1 MEFRVPNMGEGVE
14 EAQVLKVLVSP
25 GDGIEKEQGIIE
37 IETDKATVEVP
48 SPVRGAIGEIH
59 VAVGDTITVGDLIAT
74 LSEDGESAETKEQV
88 PQEEAPEPKKEKE
101 AEEGEGE
108 GAVVS
113 AAAGGESPAEPTV
126 KDAAREKKT
135 GAEKKEPAEED
146 PAPASRPSA
155 ALPVF
160 AAPSVRQ
167 FAREIGVPVR
177 EVAGSGPAGR
187 ISVEDVK
194 RYARKRPRGTTAPP
208 PALPDFG
215 QWGEVERE
223 TMSKIRRS
231 TGRRM
236 AQSWS
241 SIPHVT
247 LFEKADATEL
257 ESLRQQYKGRV
268 EAEGGKLTITAML
281 LKLVAAA
288 LKSHPPVAASIDLE
302 KNEIVLK
309 HYYHIGV
316 AVDTPRGL
324 VVPVIHDVDEKNIME
339 LARELTALS
348 GRARANKLS
357 LTDLEGSVFT
367 LTNLGGLGTDYFTP
381 IINQPEGAILGVGRA
396 RHEPVYQEDLETFKP
411 RLMLP
416 LSLSFDH
423 RLMDGA
429 DGARFLHW
437 LVRAIEDPVVIVME
451 G

>member
-25 GDGIEKEQGIIE
+25 GAGVKKEQGIIE

-48 SPVRGAIGEIH
+48 SPASGTIDEMH
-59 VAVGDTITVGDLIAT
+59 VVEGDTITVGQLIAT
-74 LSEDGESAETKEQV
+74 ISEDGESADAKGPT
-88 PQEEAPEPKKEKE
+88 PHEEAPAAGEEKGE
-101 AEEGEGE
+101 EKAEGEVAE
-108 GAVVS
+108 SS
-113 AAAGGESPAEPTV
+113 AAAEEEPRGEGTGEKAV
-126 KDAAREKKT
+126 QEKKT
-135 GAEKKEPAEED
+135 EAEKKVPSEED
-146 PAPASRPSA
+146 SAPAAQTPGVV
-155 ALPVF
+155 PVF

-177 EVAGSGPAGR
+177 EVSGSGPAGR

-194 RYARKRPRGTTAPP
+194 RHAREHPRGTAASPI
-208 PALPDFG
+208 ALPDFG

-223 TMSKIRRS
+223 AMSKIRQS

-241 SIPHVT
+241 LIPHVT
-247 LFEKADATEL
+247 LCEKADATEL

-288 LKSHPPVAASIDLE
+288 LKSHPRVAASIDLE
-302 KNEIVLK
+302 NKAIVQK

-324 VVPVIHDVDEKNIME
+324 VVPVIHDVDGKNIME

-348 GRARANKLS
+348 GRARDNKLS
-357 LTDLEGSVFT
+357 LTDLEGAVFT

-381 IINQPEGAILGVGRA
+381 IINHPEGAILGVGRA
-396 RHEPVYQEDLETFKP
+396 RHEPIYRDDRQTFEP
-411 RLMLP
+411 RIMLP

-423 RLMDGA
+423 RLLDGA

>member
-1 MEFRVPNMGEGVE
+1 MEFKVPNMGEGVE

-25 GDGIEKEQGIIE
+25 GDPIRKEQGIIE

-48 SPVRGAIGEIH
+48 SPARGTIGEIH
-59 VAVGDTITVGDLIAT
+59 VAIGDTITVGDLIAT
-74 LSEDGESAETKEQV
+74 ISEDGESAETKEPV
-88 PQEEAPEPKKEKE
+88 PQEEAPEPKKE
-101 AEEGEGE
+101 EGDRGE
-108 GAVVS
+108 GAVAS
-113 AAAGGESPAEPTV
+113 AATEEAAVAETTV
-126 KDAAREKKT
+126 KDAVPDKKT
-135 GAEKKEPAEED
+135 VADKNEPPEEVG
-146 PAPASRPSA
+146 APASEPSD

-194 RYARKRPRGTTAPP
+194 RHARERPQGTTAPP
-208 PALPDFG
+208 LAIPDFG

-223 TMSKIRRS
+223 PMSKIRRA

-236 AQSWS
+236 VQSWS

-257 ESLRQQYKGRV
+257 EALRQQYKKRV
-268 EAEGGKLTITAML
+268 EAEGAKLTITAML
-281 LKLVAAA
+281 LKLAAAA
-288 LKSHPPVAASIDLE
+288 LKSHPAVAASLDLE

-324 VVPVIHDVDEKNIME
+324 VVPAIHDVDEKNIME

-348 GRARANKLS
+348 DRARDNKLS

-396 RHEPVYQEDLETFKP
+396 RHEPVYEEEQKTFEP